1 VGKRKKRHDPASA
14 AVASSGRGRGVAV
27 VVLVGAAVALA
38 WATWRPTSEPT
49 HTPAPALVNTGT
61 PAPLAPPASP
71 ASSSGAYAAL
81 VGEWVRPDGGYVLAV
96 SAVAPDGKAT
106 ASYFNPRP
114 IHVARAEAKL
124 EGGLVGLLVELR
136 DANYPGSTYT
146 LGHDTATDQLK
157 GIYYQAAQGA
167 QYEVVFS
174 RRR

>member
-1 VGKRKKRHDPASA
+1 
-14 AVASSGRGRGVAV
+14 
-27 VVLVGAAVALA
+27 
-38 WATWRPTSEPT
+38 
-49 HTPAPALVNTGT
+49 
-61 PAPLAPPASP
+61 
-71 ASSSGAYAAL
+71 
-81 VGEWVRPDGGYVLAV
+81 
-96 SAVAPDGKAT
+96 VAPDGKAT

-124 EGGLVGLLVELR
+124 EGGLVGLFVELR

-146 LGHDTATDQLK
+146 LGYDTATDQLK

>member
-1 VGKRKKRHDPASA
+1 MSKRRKHAHEPAPSTTP
-14 AVASSGRGRGVAV
+14 GRFRIV
-27 VVLVGAAVALA
+27 VVVGLVGAAAVLA
-38 WATWRPTSEPT
+38 WATWRNSPEPAT
-49 HTPAPALVNTGT
+49 TPAD
-61 PAPLAPPASP
+61 APSSATATTPPA
-71 ASSSGAYAAL
+71 YAGL
-81 VGEWVRPDGGYVLAV
+81 VGEWVRSDGGYVLAI
-96 SAVAPDGKAT
+96 SGVAPDGKAT

-124 EGGLVGLLVELR
+124 EGALVGLFVELR
-136 DANYPGSTYT
+136 DVNYPGSTYT

>member
-1 VGKRKKRHDPASA
+1 MSKRKKRDAAASA
-14 AVASSGRGRGVAV
+14 TAAGSGRWRGAAV

-38 WATWRPTSEPT
+38 WATWRPTSEPAP
-49 HTPAPALVNTGT
+49 TPAPAPANTGV
-61 PAPLAPPASP
+61 PAPP
-71 ASSSGAYAAL
+71 ASSSGAYAVL

-96 SAVAPDGKAT
+96 SAVAADGKAT

-124 EGGLVGLLVELR
+124 EGALVSLFVELR

-146 LGHDTATDQLK
+146 LGYDTATDQLK
-157 GIYYQAAQGA
+157 GSYYQAVQGA